1 MRIASFGAAAVLAAG
16 ALVASPVAP
25 SATAQPLES
34 GHFHDVWSE
43 DFICESNGLPIRED
57 GDVSGSFVFN
67 ERGPKGLAYFRES
80 LRGTITWTNLADGGT
95 YSTTFASMNM
105 DQKITDLGDG
115 VIQIDTNN
123 AGGAKYFDNTGKMVL
138 RDPGNIRFRIVID
151 TINEEELSFE
161 VLRESTGL
169 NETDG
174 RDFCEDVVIFS
185 AVGR

>member
-1 MRIASFGAAAVLAAG
+1 
-16 ALVASPVAP
+16 
-25 SATAQPLES
+25 
-34 GHFHDVWSE
+34 
-43 DFICESNGLPIRED
+43 
-57 GDVSGSFVFN
+57 
-67 ERGPKGLAYFRES
+67 
-80 LRGTITWTNLADGGT
+80 
-95 YSTTFASMNM
+95 MNM

-151 TINEEELSFE
+151 TINDEELSFE